1 MELLHLNWPMF
12 ILILFAATSTLLGV
26 TGKLGLNDDAMFY
39 PEQAP
44 AQAAPARAA
53 D

>member
-12 ILILFAATSTLLGV
+12 VLILFAATSTLLGV
-26 TGKLGLNDDAMFY
+26 TGKLGLSDDAMFHG
-39 PEQAP
+39 EE
-44 AQAAPARAA
+44 APARAA